1 MLGIFKKLG
10 PGVRSMYNRRWVRRL
25 TGSMIA
31 ILVLILIAVS
41 VSHYVNAPSSGTI
54 TSAIPTASPQPAHTI
69 SLQGKYANFSYPSDF
84 NPLPNDK
91 PVPPQ
96 LEIFSFV
103 AHRTESLLLSIQV
116 ESLPTNNLRDNGS
129 YNFRK
134 TYPDHYTEVVKPIN
148 GQDIYILTDKTSSN
162 YNKTA
167 FFTHNGKVATVNI
180 NGGVPESS
188 SDTDKM
194 LTGIVS
200 SWEWRP

>member
-91 PVPPQ
+91 PVP
-96 LEIFSFV
+96 
-103 AHRTESLLLSIQV
+103 LLSIQV